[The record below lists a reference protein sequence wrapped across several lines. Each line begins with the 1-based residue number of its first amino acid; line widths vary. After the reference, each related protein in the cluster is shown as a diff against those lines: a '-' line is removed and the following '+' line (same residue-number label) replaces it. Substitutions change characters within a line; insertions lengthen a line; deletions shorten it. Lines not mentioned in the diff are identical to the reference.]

1 MTQAKTIAK
10 NVSSNLVSK
19 VIGEGLNVFIVIFIA
34 RYLGITGFGNY
45 SFVMAFVFA
54 FRIIA
59 DSGISN
65 ILVREISTHKEEAG
79 KYFGA
84 ARSLLW
90 VLSALTVGLIA
101 VVITIINP
109 SRAVV
114 ISTYIMGLTVVS
126 TFLAI
131 GYGSVCM
138 AFEEMEFNA
147 YGFVLHKIVLFLFTY
162 LSIRQDYGLQGIFA
176 SYLLSSLSL
185 WIYYYSVVRWRY
197 FKPRSYFDK
206 SKWWFFIKEAFPLG
220 VATILRNFTWQVDIL
235 ILSALATAMAVGI
248 FSAPYKIIA
257 AMNQFTITLALALFP
272 VFSRLAKKS
281 MDDLFINF
289 SASLKYMFLI
299 SIPLVTFTFVLSDR
313 IIQIAFGAKFLPS
326 VQALQI
332 LSFVGFFLFP
342 SSLYMYFFT
351 AIGKQRLYT
360 ICAGA
365 CLGLNVIVDFILVPR
380 FTYIGA
386 CIGTLLSEFIMFYV
400 GYFSLLKLGWKV
412 KIFHLL
418 WKPLFI
424 SAIIGGFLYSIRGFS
439 IPVLGFFIVV
449 SLLFYIAGVYL
460 LKVFSPYELSVIT
473 DVVMFW
479 RKTSRSQ

>member
-10 NVSSNLVSK
+10 NISSNLVSK
-19 VIGEGLNVFIVIFIA
+19 VIGEGLNVFVVIFIA
-34 RYLGITGFGNY
+34 RYLGISDFGNY

-65 ILVREISTHKEEAG
+65 ILVREIATHKEEAG

-131 GYGSVCM
+131 GYSSICT

-147 YGFVLHKIVLFLFTY
+147 YGFLLHKIILLVFTY
-162 LSIRQDYGLQGIFA
+162 LSIKQDYGLQGIFA

-185 WIYYYSVVRWRY
+185 WIYYYFVVRWRY

-206 SKWWFFIKEAFPLG
+206 SKWWFFIREAFPLG

-235 ILSALATAMAVGI
+235 ILSALATAMAVGL

-257 AMNQFTITLALALFP
+257 AMNQFTITLALPLFP
-272 VFSRLAKKS
+272 VFARLAKKS
-281 MDDLFINF
+281 TEDLFANF
-289 SASLKYMFLI
+289 SVALKYMFLI

-313 IIQIAFGAKFLPS
+313 IIQIAFGAQFLLS

-400 GYFSLLKLGWKV
+400 GYFCLQKLGG
-412 KIFHLL
+412 KIRIMQLL
-418 WKPLFI
+418 WKPLSI
-424 SAIIGGFLYSIRGFS
+424 SVVIGVFLYSIKGLS
-439 IPVLGFFIVV
+439 MPVLLPLVFVSFF
-449 SLLFYIAGVYL
+449 LYIIGIYL
-460 LKVFSPYELSVIT
+460 LKTFSPNELSIMR
-473 DVVMFW
+473 DALMFW
-479 RKTSRSQ
+479 RKPLL

>member
-10 NVSSNLVSK
+10 NISSNLVSK
-19 VIGEGLNVFIVIFIA
+19 VIGEGLNVFVVIFIA
-34 RYLGITGFGNY
+34 RYLGISDFGNY
-45 SFVMAFVFA
+45 SFIIAFVHT
-54 FRIIA
+54 FRFIA
-59 DSGISN
+59 DSGIGN

-90 VLSALTVGLIA
+90 VLSALTVSLIA
-101 VVITIINP
+101 LVITIINP

-114 ISTYIMGLTVVS
+114 ISTYIMGFTVVS

-131 GYGSVCM
+131 GYGSICT

-147 YGFVLHKIVLFLFTY
+147 YGFVLHKIVLLVFTY

-176 SYLLSSLSL
+176 SYLLSSLFL
-185 WIYYYSVVRWRY
+185 WIYYYLVVRWRY

-220 VATILRNFTWQVDIL
+220 VATMLRNFTWQVDIL

-257 AMNQFTITLALALFP
+257 AMNQFTITLALPLFP
-272 VFSRLAKKS
+272 VFARFAKKS
-281 MDDLFINF
+281 TEELFVKF
-289 SASLKYMFLI
+289 STSMKYMFVI
-299 SIPLVTFTFVLSDR
+299 CIPLVMFTFVLSDR
-313 IIQIAFGAKFLPS
+313 IIQMAFSAKFMPS

-332 LSFVGFFLFP
+332 LSLVGFFLFP

-360 ICAGA
+360 LCAGA
-365 CLGLNVIVDFILVPR
+365 CLGINIIADFILVPK

-386 CIGTLLSEFIMFYV
+386 CIGTLLAEFVMFYV
-400 GYFSLLKLGWKV
+400 GYFSLFKLGWRI

-424 SAIIGGFLYSIRGFS
+424 SAIIGPFLYSIRGLS
-439 IPVLGFFIVV
+439 IPVLGPLIVV

-473 DVVMFW
+473 DVIMFW

>member
-1 MTQAKTIAK
+1 MTQTKVIAK
-10 NVSSNLVSK
+10 NISSNLISK
-19 VIGEGLNVFIVIFIA
+19 VISEAISAFVVILTA
-34 RYLGITGFGNY
+34 RYLGASDFGNF
-45 SFVMAFVFA
+45 SFIIAFVGT
-54 FRIIA
+54 FRFIA
-59 DSGISN
+59 DSGIGN
-65 ILVREISTHKEEAG
+65 ILVREISIHKEEAG
-79 KYFGA
+79 RYFGV

-101 VVITIINP
+101 LVITIINP

-114 ISTYIMGLTVVS
+114 ISTYIMGFTAVS

-131 GYGSVCM
+131 GYGSICT

-147 YGFVLHKIVLFLFTY
+147 YGFILHKIVLLSLTY
-162 LSIRQDYGLQGIFA
+162 IAIKFDYGLQGIFA
-176 SYLLSSLSL
+176 SYLLSGLSL
-185 WIYYYSVVRWRY
+185 WLYYYLIIRWRY
-197 FKPRSYFDK
+197 FKPKSYFDK
-206 SKWWFFIKEAFPLG
+206 SKWWFFIREAFPLG
-220 VATILRNFTWQVDIL
+220 VATTLRNFTWQVDIL
-235 ILSALATAMAVGI
+235 ILSALTTAMAVGI

-272 VFSRLAKKS
+272 LFSRLAKKS
-281 MDDLFINF
+281 MDDLFANF
-289 SASLKYMFLI
+289 SVALKYMFLI
-299 SIPLVTFTFVLSDR
+299 SIPLVTLTFVLSDR

-326 VQALQI
+326 VQALQV
-332 LSFVGFFLFP
+332 LSLVGFFLFP

-360 ICAGA
+360 LCAGA
-365 CLGLNVIVDFILVPR
+365 CLGINIIADFILVPR